1 MSTFRI
7 ATWNTQGNAFG
18 EGKMN
23 HLISAFNP
31 DIICLQECG
40 NLDGTSVVFQ
50 RDSRVGQIRR
60 GTYQHGTRNG
70 IKYEVLFYPWRGA
83 SRCSMA
89 VLVKSTLAI
98 SDYSLV
104 DYNIAY
110 NTDEHD
116 EVDVSETTEGDDEE
130 DYVEARKCLRSML
143 RVDIKH
149 NDDLISINN
158 VHLPSGRP
166 SFARKV
172 GYEFI
177 NYCRCNYPRNFIMIG
192 DMNTNPN
199 VWDKQYSYLISAPR
213 SGTHG
218 GRNILDYLFTNMPVS
233 FVDVDDRLCS
243 SDHLSVIYEIELPG

>member
-60 GTYQHGTRNG
+60 GTYEHGTRNG

-89 VLVKSTLAI
+89 VLVKSTFTI
-98 SDYSLV
+98 SGSSLV
-104 DYNIAY
+104 NYPFPSNI
-110 NTDEHD
+110 DESG
-116 EVDVSETTEGDDEE
+116 EVDVSETVNSNDDEDNIE
-130 DYVEARKCLRSML
+130 KRKGLRCML

-149 NDDLISINN
+149 NDDIISIN
-158 VHLPSGRP
+158 
-166 SFARKV
+166 K
-172 GYEFI
+172 
-177 NYCRCNYPRNFIMIG
+177 
-192 DMNTNPN
+192 
-199 VWDKQYSYLISAPR
+199 
-213 SGTHG
+213 
-218 GRNILDYLFTNMPVS
+218 
-233 FVDVDDRLCS
+233 
-243 SDHLSVIYEIELPG
+243 

>member
-50 RDSRVGQIRR
+50 RDSMVGQIRR
-60 GTYQHGTRNG
+60 GTYEHGTRNG

-110 NTDEHD
+110 NIDEPD
-116 EVDVSETTEGDDEE
+116 EEDVSETTEGDDEE

-149 NDDLISINN
+149 NDDIISINN
-158 VHLPSGRP
+158 VHLPSGCP

-172 GYEFI
+172 GSAFL
-177 NYCRCNYPRNFIMIG
+177 NNCRNNRPRNFIMIG
-192 DMNTNPN
+192 DMNTLPN
-199 VWDKQYSYLISAPR
+199 TWNREYSRQLSAPR
-213 SGTHG
+213 SETHTSG
-218 GRNILDYLFTNMPVS
+218 NTLDYMFTNMFVS
-233 FVDVDDRLCS
+233 FWDTDSGFHS
-243 SDHLSVIYEIELPG
+243 SDHLAVAYGIVLH

>member
-60 GTYQHGTRNG
+60 GTYEHGTRNG

-110 NTDEHD
+110 NIDEPD

-149 NDDLISINN
+149 NDDIISINN

-166 SFARKV
+166 GFARKV
-172 GYEFI
+172 GSAFI
-177 NYCRCNYPRNFIMIG
+177 NKCCSYRHRYFIMIG
-192 DMNTNPN
+192 DMNTLPN
-199 VWDKQYSYLISAPR
+199 SWDGQFSRLISAPEDYTH
-213 SGTHG
+213 SGKNT
-218 GRNILDYLFTNMPVS
+218 LDYMFTNMQASVLNI
-233 FVDVDDRLCS
+233 DDGFHS
-243 SDHLSVIYEIELPG
+243 SDHLSVIYEIQLS

>member
-50 RDSRVGQIRR
+50 RDSMVGQIRR
-60 GTYQHGTRNG
+60 GTYEHGTRNG

-83 SRCSMA
+83 SRSSMA

-110 NTDEHD
+110 NIDEPD
-116 EVDVSETTEGDDEE
+116 EEDVSETTEGDDEE
-130 DYVEARKCLRSML
+130 GYVEARKCLRSML

-149 NDDLISINN
+149 NDDIISINN
-158 VHLPSGRP
+158 VHLPSGCP

-172 GYEFI
+172 GSAFL
-177 NYCRCNYPRNFIMIG
+177 NNCRNNRPRNFIMIG
-192 DMNTNPN
+192 DMNTLPN
-199 VWDKQYSYLISAPR
+199 TWNREYSRQLSAPR
-213 SGTHG
+213 SETHTSG
-218 GRNILDYLFTNMPVS
+218 NTLDYMFTNMFVS
-233 FVDVDDRLCS
+233 FWEADSGFHS
-243 SDHLSVIYEIELPG
+243 SDHLSVIYEIQLS